1 MTLVL
6 LLVALIVLIALRVP
20 VAIALL
26 ATSFGYI
33 IFTGTGSMRVAL
45 QQTIGGMD
53 SFPLLAIPLF
63 ILLGNLAVVT
73 DIAGRLFA
81 LADALIGRVR
91 GGLGYV
97 NVVSSLLFSTLS
109 HSAIADAAALGR
121 VQIPEMTKRGYDK
134 KWSIGLTAG
143 ASLIGPILPPSV
155 PAILYAVTAGVSIG
169 GLFAASILPV
179 VLVFLTLCVM
189 VFVYGQ
195 KMKKKKNVD
204 LRSGAVYSA
213 GQTAKVAL
221 SSLPALLTPVILIG
235 GILAGVFTPTEAAA
249 VSVVY
254 LAGLGL
260 IYRKL
265 PLRAAFKVLADSAA
279 TAASI
284 LIVLGASGL
293 YGWILTREGAG
304 RIVADAV
311 ANMGDNHLPDLRQ
324 HHPAARGHVHGVGA
338 RDPHL
343 RADPWTDRRRPG
355 DQSAALRRDRSAEPR
370 DRIAHTTSGHG
381 AVRTGRR
388 DENFGARRVQGNLP
402 VSHDPRGS
410 ADGDHVRPRS
420 HRGPAASAR
429 VPVSVPCG

>member
-1 MTLVL
+1 
-6 LLVALIVLIALRVP
+6 
-20 VAIALL
+20 
-26 ATSFGYI
+26 
-33 IFTGTGSMRVAL
+33 
-45 QQTIGGMD
+45 
-53 SFPLLAIPLF
+53 
-63 ILLGNLAVVT
+63 
-73 DIAGRLFA
+73 
-81 LADALIGRVR
+81 
-91 GGLGYV
+91 
-97 NVVSSLLFSTLS
+97 
-109 HSAIADAAALGR
+109 
-121 VQIPEMTKRGYDK
+121 
-134 KWSIGLTAG
+134 
-143 ASLIGPILPPSV
+143 
-155 PAILYAVTAGVSIG
+155 
-169 GLFAASILPV
+169 
-179 VLVFLTLCVM
+179 M

-311 ANMGDNHLPDLRQ
+311 ANMGDNPIIFLIFVNIILLLVGTFMESAPAILIFVPILGPIAADLGINPLHFGVIVLLNLVIGLLTPPVGMVLFVLGDVTRTS
-324 HHPAARGHVHGVGA
+324 ARDVFRGTFPFLMILVGA
-338 RDPHL
+338 LMVITFVPALTEGLPHL
-343 RADPWTDRRRPG
+343 LGFR
-355 DQSAALRRDRSAEPR
+355 
-370 DRIAHTTSGHG
+370 
-381 AVRTGRR
+381 
-388 DENFGARRVQGNLP
+388 
-402 VSHDPRGS
+402 
-410 ADGDHVRPRS
+410 
-420 HRGPAASAR
+420 
-429 VPVSVPCG
+429 